1 MVSNKFQNLED
12 SYFTILKTVSS
23 ELKIS
28 KSKFIA
34 QAIPFSS
41 QTEIPE
47 IIKAFKKEFYDASH
61 HPYAFRVGINKDN
74 FRFSDDGEPS
84 GSAGK
89 PVLEAIDKHSLTD
102 VIVIVARYFGGVKLG
117 VGGLR
122 RAFFEASDLC
132 LNDAEKIEKLITE
145 KLDLEFDYTYMNQV
159 MNLIESEKIKLLKNS
174 SAEKCKLQLEVRLSK
189 IDKVKTELQSFTNGS
204 IKFG

>member
-1 MVSNKFQNLED
+1 MED
-12 SYFTILKTVSS
+12 SYFTIRKTASS

-34 QAIPFSS
+34 QTIPFTS
-41 QTEIPE
+41 QLEIPE
-47 IIKAFKKEFYDASH
+47 IIKSFKKEFYDASH
-61 HPYAFRVGINKDN
+61 HPYAFRAGINKDN

-89 PVLEAIDKHSLTD
+89 PVLEAIDKHNVTD

-122 RAFFEASDLC
+122 RAFFEAADLC
-132 LNDAEKIEKLITE
+132 LNDSEKIEKLITE
-145 KLDLEFDYTYMNQV
+145 KLNLEFDYKYMNQV
-159 MNLIESEKIKLLKNS
+159 MNLIESEKIKLLKNTS
-174 SAEKCKLQLEVRLSK
+174 DEKCKLQLEIRLSK

-204 IKFG
+204 IKIG

>member
-1 MVSNKFQNLED
+1 MED
-12 SYFTILKTVSS
+12 SYFTIRKKTSS

-34 QAIPFSS
+34 QAIPFKS
-41 QTEIPE
+41 QLEIPE

-61 HPYAFRVGINKDN
+61 HPYGFRVGINKDN

-89 PVLEAIDKHSLTD
+89 PVLEVIDKHCVTD

-122 RAFFEASDLC
+122 RAFFEAADLC
-132 LNDAEKIEKLITE
+132 LNEAEKIEKLITE
-145 KLDLEFDYTYMNQV
+145 KLDLEFDYKYMNQV
-159 MNLIESEKIKLLKNS
+159 MNLIESEKIKLLQNS
-174 SAEKCKLQLEVRLSK
+174 SDEKCKLLLEVRLSK

-204 IKFG
+204 IKIG